1 MKTGLKP
8 LRGLIMKGHKE
19 QEVKTG
25 PRMYIILYVLWME
38 VAASTVRV
46 YDYQCKDEGRGSKA
60 TPLSGSR
67 TFTSSPDLNVDKLEN
82 ANKYFII
89 YHKG

>member
-1 MKTGLKP
+1 
-8 LRGLIMKGHKE
+8 
-19 QEVKTG
+19 
-25 PRMYIILYVLWME
+25 ME
-38 VAASTVRV
+38 VAASTMRA
-46 YDYQCKDEGRGSKA
+46 YDYQCKGEGRGSKA

-67 TFTSSPDLNVDKLEN
+67 TFTSSPGLNVDKLEN